1 MHIILVKKV
10 SVAQSCCSLIPVLVT
25 FVVAVGKTPDKSI
38 RRKVYY
44 FGSKV
49 ENTVHHCREVKTAGV

>member
-44 FGSKV
+44 FGS
-49 ENTVHHCREVKTAGV
+49 